1 MDLSKRSFLKELSAL
16 TVGASFVPLQSAQ
29 AFMPARREGDENK
42 RYAMLIDLRKC
53 IGCQACTVSCSVEN
67 ATPLHSFRTTVR
79 QYEITNG
86 TQVVNNVVLPR
97 LCNHCDQPPCVP
109 VCPVQATFQRKDGI
123 VVINNEQ
130 CIGCGYCVQA
140 CPYDARFIN
149 EETKTADKCTF
160 CTHRLEAGLLPA
172 CVESCVGGARVIGDL
187 NDPKSQISQLYQA
200 HKDDLKVLK
209 PEAGTVPHVFYVG
222 LDDAFVSKIDGQP
235 MLWTG
240 EA

>member
-1 MDLSKRSFLKELSAL
+1 M
-16 TVGASFVPLQSAQ
+16 
-29 AFMPARREGDENK
+29 
-42 RYAMLIDLRKC
+42 
-53 IGCQACTVSCSVEN
+53 
-67 ATPLHSFRTTVR
+67 
-79 QYEITNG
+79 
-86 TQVVNNVVLPR
+86 
-97 LCNHCDQPPCVP
+97 
-109 VCPVQATFQRKDGI
+109 
-123 VVINNEQ
+123 
-130 CIGCGYCVQA
+130 QA

-209 PEAGTVPHVFYVG
+209 PEAGTVPRVFYVG